1 MSLALDSPETPS
13 LILKALLQKPQEV
26 RTEKE
31 ETIEDSGG
39 KEKTGTS
46 LLKEEKEVRE
56 EREEEEETSK
66 KEKKERD
73 SLDKEEKGSA
83 MIKKRDF
90 KEEREEMTSLK
101 TMKEEEGLVLE
112 RIILKE
118 EEILTILIHLIHL
131 LENTKDLCLTRNSE
145 LK

>member
-1 MSLALDSPETPS
+1 MSLALDLPETPS
-13 LILKALLQKPQEV
+13 LTLKALLQKPQEV
-26 RTEKE
+26 RTERE
-31 ETIEDSGG
+31 EMIEDSGG

-66 KEKKERD
+66 KEKKKRD

-101 TMKEEEGLVLE
+101 TMKEEEGQVLA

-118 EEILTILIHLIHL
+118 EETLTISIRLIHL
-131 LENTKDLCLTRNSE
+131 LENTKDLCLMKNSE